1 MPLKKSASKKEN
13 NERRLDNIHA
23 RKAAEKKYG
32 KAAIKGK
39 QVHHKDG
46 NQKNNAPSNLELVT
60 AKEHGAKHGRGN
72 GKRGNGR
79 IKNTKKK

>member
-60 AKEHGAKHGRGN
+60 PKEHGAMHGRGN
-72 GKRGNGR
+72 GKRGNGK
-79 IKNTKKK
+79 IKNKRKK

>member
-1 MPLKKSASKKEN
+1 MPLKKSASKKQN

-23 RKAAEKKYG
+23 RKVAEKKYG
-32 KAAIKGK
+32 KSKIKGK

-46 NQKNNAPSNLELVT
+46 NQKNNAPGNLELIS
-60 AKEHGAKHGRGN
+60 AKEHGAMHGRGN

-79 IKNTKKK
+79 IKNKRKK